1 MTLIDR
7 RRRGFFMIDNEIVD
21 DARLTHKEMAVYMVL
36 CRHLNQETGSCF
48 PSLSTIGKKVGMSK
62 NTIIKSLN
70 LLIECGYVFKE
81 KRNSED
87 GGHASNVY
95 YINDISTLVQPVNKV
110 VQEMNKG
117 GSGDEQALVHQVNP
131 NNTNLNNTNLTIS
144 SSKNPFSF
152 YESNIGVLNPFMAD
166 SIDQWV
172 KDTSEELVIAAME
185 RALKQQKK
193 WNYAEG
199 ILKQWANKN
208 IKTLADV
215 EALEAE
221 YQRNKGA
228 KNNAE
233 SGSSNTNRYSQKG
246 EYDYGF

>member
-1 MTLIDR
+1 MNFIDKR
-7 RRRGFFMIDNEIVD
+7 KGFFMIENDAIDNCDLDVYEFKAYAVIV
-21 DARLTHKEMAVYMVL
+21 
-36 CRHLNQETGSCF
+36 RHANRDTQSAF
-48 PSLSTIGKKVGMSK
+48 PSLTTLTEKVGCGRK
-62 NTIIKSLN
+62 KIVQCIKSLEEKGYIQKVNRKDDQGNN
-70 LLIECGYVFKE
+70 LSNIYYVLPTPSVSQKLVVSGGNQGSVPE
-81 KRNSED
+81 KLGVVSE
-87 GGHASNVY
+87 GNC
-95 YINDISTLVQPVNKV
+95 
-110 VQEMNKG
+110 
-117 GSGDEQALVHQVNP
+117 

-166 SIDQWV
+166 SIEQWI
-172 KDTSEELVIAAME
+172 KDTSEELVIAAIE
-185 RALKQQKK
+185 RALKKQAK

-208 IKTLADV
+208 IKTLSDV

-221 YQRNKGA
+221 YQRNRGA

-233 SGSSNTNRYSQKG
+233 SGTSNTNRYSQKG

>member
-1 MTLIDR
+1 MNFIDKR
-7 RRRGFFMIDNEIVD
+7 KGFFMIENDAIDNCDLDVYEFKAYAVIV
-21 DARLTHKEMAVYMVL
+21 
-36 CRHLNQETGSCF
+36 RHANRDTQSAF
-48 PSLSTIGKKVGMSK
+48 PSLTTLTEKVGCGRK
-62 NTIIKSLN
+62 KIVQCIKSLEEKGYIQKVNRKDDQGNN
-70 LLIECGYVFKE
+70 LSNIYYVLPTPSVSQKLVVSGGNQGSVPE
-81 KRNSED
+81 KLGVVSE
-87 GGHASNVY
+87 GNC
-95 YINDISTLVQPVNKV
+95 
-110 VQEMNKG
+110 
-117 GSGDEQALVHQVNP
+117 

-166 SIDQWV
+166 SIEQWI

-208 IKTLADV
+208 IKTLSDV

-233 SGSSNTNRYSQKG
+233 SGGSNTNRYSQKG

>member
-1 MTLIDR
+1 MNFIDK
-7 RRRGFFMIDNEIVD
+7 RRGFFMIENDAIDNCNLDVYEFKAYAVIV
-21 DARLTHKEMAVYMVL
+21 
-36 CRHLNQETGSCF
+36 RHANRDTQSAF
-48 PSLSTIGKKVGMSK
+48 PSLTTLTEKVGCGRK
-62 NTIIKSLN
+62 KIVQCIKSLEEKGYIQKVNRKDDQGNN
-70 LLIECGYVFKE
+70 LSNIYYVLPTPSVSRKLVVSEGNQGSIPE
-81 KRNSED
+81 KLGVVSE
-87 GGHASNVY
+87 GN
-95 YINDISTLVQPVNKV
+95 T
-110 VQEMNKG
+110 
-117 GSGDEQALVHQVNP
+117 
-131 NNTNLNNTNLTIS
+131 NNTNLNNTNLTVS

-166 SIDQWV
+166 GIDQWI

-233 SGSSNTNRYSQKG
+233 SGGSNTNRYSQKG

>member
-1 MTLIDR
+1 MNFIDKR
-7 RRRGFFMIDNEIVD
+7 KGFFMIENDAIDNCDLDVYEFKAYAVIV
-21 DARLTHKEMAVYMVL
+21 
-36 CRHLNQETGSCF
+36 RHANRDTQSAF
-48 PSLSTIGKKVGMSK
+48 PSLTTLTEKVGCGRK
-62 NTIIKSLN
+62 KIVQCIKSLEEKGYIQKVNRKDDQGNN
-70 LLIECGYVFKE
+70 LSNIYYVLPTPSVSQKLVVSEGNQGSVPE
-81 KRNSED
+81 KLGVVSE
-87 GGHASNVY
+87 GNC
-95 YINDISTLVQPVNKV
+95 
-110 VQEMNKG
+110 
-117 GSGDEQALVHQVNP
+117 

-166 SIDQWV
+166 GIDQWI

-199 ILKQWANKN
+199 ILRQWANKN
-208 IKTLADV
+208 IKTLSDV

-233 SGSSNTNRYSQKG
+233 SGTSNTNRYSQKG

>member
-1 MTLIDR
+1 MNFIDK
-7 RRRGFFMIDNEIVD
+7 RRGFFMIENDAIDNCNLDVYEFKAYAVIV
-21 DARLTHKEMAVYMVL
+21 
-36 CRHLNQETGSCF
+36 RHANRDTQSAF
-48 PSLSTIGKKVGMSK
+48 PSLTTLTEKVGCGRK
-62 NTIIKSLN
+62 KIVQCIKSLEEKGYIQKVNRKDDQGNN
-70 LLIECGYVFKE
+70 LSNIYYVLPTPSVSRKLVVSEGNQGSIPE
-81 KRNSED
+81 KLGVVSE
-87 GGHASNVY
+87 GN
-95 YINDISTLVQPVNKV
+95 T
-110 VQEMNKG
+110 
-117 GSGDEQALVHQVNP
+117 

-166 SIDQWV
+166 GIDQWI

-233 SGSSNTNRYSQKG
+233 SGGSNTNRYSQKG

>member
-1 MTLIDR
+1 MNFIDKR
-7 RRRGFFMIDNEIVD
+7 KGFFMIENDAIDNCDLDVYEFKAYAVIV
-21 DARLTHKEMAVYMVL
+21 
-36 CRHLNQETGSCF
+36 RHANRDTQSAF
-48 PSLSTIGKKVGMSK
+48 PSLTTLTEKVGCGRK
-62 NTIIKSLN
+62 KIVQCIKSL
-70 LLIECGYVFKE
+70 KE
-81 KRNSED
+81 KGYIQKINRKDDQGNNLSNIYYVLPTPSVSQKLVVSGGNQGSVSEKP
-87 GGHASNVY
+87 G
-95 YINDISTLVQPVNKV
+95 V
-110 VQEMNKG
+110 VSEGNC
-117 GSGDEQALVHQVNP
+117 

-166 SIDQWV
+166 GIDQWI

-199 ILKQWANKN
+199 ILKQWTNKN
-208 IKTLADV
+208 IKNLDDV

-233 SGSSNTNRYSQKG
+233 SSGSNTNRYSQKG

>member
-1 MTLIDR
+1 MIENDA
-7 RRRGFFMIDNEIVD
+7 IDNCNLDVYEFKAYAVIV
-21 DARLTHKEMAVYMVL
+21 
-36 CRHLNQETGSCF
+36 RHANRDTQSAF
-48 PSLSTIGKKVGMSK
+48 PSLTTLTEKVGCGRK
-62 NTIIKSLN
+62 KIVQCIKSLEEKGYIQKVNRKDDQGNN
-70 LLIECGYVFKE
+70 LSNIYYVLPTPSVSQKLVVSEGNQGSIPE
-81 KRNSED
+81 KLGVVSE
-87 GGHASNVY
+87 GN
-95 YINDISTLVQPVNKV
+95 T
-110 VQEMNKG
+110 
-117 GSGDEQALVHQVNP
+117 
-131 NNTNLNNTNLTIS
+131 NNTNLNNTNLIIS

-166 SIDQWV
+166 SIEQWI

-208 IKTLADV
+208 IKTLGDV

-221 YQRNKGA
+221 YQRKKGA

-233 SGSSNTNRYSQKG
+233 SGGSNTNRYSQKG

>member
-1 MTLIDR
+1 MIENDA
-7 RRRGFFMIDNEIVD
+7 IDNCDLDVYEFKAYAVIVRHANRD
-21 DARLTHKEMAVYMVL
+21 TQSAFPFLTTLTE
-36 CRHLNQETGSCF
+36 
-48 PSLSTIGKKVGMSK
+48 KVGCGRK
-62 NTIIKSLN
+62 KIVRRIKSL
-70 LLIECGYVFKE
+70 EE
-81 KRNSED
+81 KRYIQKVNRKDDQGNNLSNIYYVLPTPSVSQKLVVSGGNQGSVLEKLGVVSE
-87 GGHASNVY
+87 GNC
-95 YINDISTLVQPVNKV
+95 
-110 VQEMNKG
+110 
-117 GSGDEQALVHQVNP
+117 
-131 NNTNLNNTNLTIS
+131 NNTNLTVS

-166 SIDQWV
+166 GIDQWI

-199 ILKQWANKN
+199 ILKQWANQN
-208 IKTLADV
+208 IKTLSDV

-233 SGSSNTNRYSQKG
+233 SGGSNTNRYSQKG